1 MLHLEWF
8 KKSYRCWIKSWD
20 LLFLVPQ
27 VFCRETNIGSG
38 GEKKYKTV
46 IPASHRKSRES
57 EQEKYSEVLL
67 LHRHIRLR
75 GTGFKKNRVFLDTG
89 RPWSRENTTL
99 VQKDDSS
106 WCHTQGEEECMLAKW
121 THIKHSNWGGSIK
134 HELGGWLDASF
145 VCTFQVNKS
154 LDFCQLSQFVTT
166 LYSTT
171 AVYSETLAAGNW

>member
-1 MLHLEWF
+1 MLNKILRFAFFSPSSVLQRNQHWVRGR
-8 KKSYRCWIKSWD
+8 K
-20 LLFLVPQ
+20 
-27 VFCRETNIGSG
+27 
-38 GEKKYKTV
+38 KKYKTV

-99 VQKDDSS
+99 VQKDDGE
-106 WCHTQGEEECMLAKW
+106 GEEECMLAKW

-134 HELGGWLDASF
+134 HELGGRLYASS

-154 LDFCQLSQFVTT
+154 LDFCHLRQFVTT

-171 AVYSETLAAGNW
+171 AVYSETLAADNW